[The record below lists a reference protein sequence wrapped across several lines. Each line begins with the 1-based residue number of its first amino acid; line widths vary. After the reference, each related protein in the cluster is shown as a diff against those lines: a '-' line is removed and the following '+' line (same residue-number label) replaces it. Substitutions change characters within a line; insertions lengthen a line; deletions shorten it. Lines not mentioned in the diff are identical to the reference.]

1 MATEY
6 NPRVVTNGLLF
17 YIDAANPRSY
27 VGSGITVNGLI
38 SGVGATLVNGPGFGT
53 TNNGFL
59 IFDGVNDHATFN
71 VAGMG
76 NTITVEL
83 WAKIKSFHSTMPFGF
98 FEYDVFTYLGGIGF
112 NTNNSDVHGISSATV
127 SGLGISSNWTHYVFE
142 MRTDVSYT
150 NNKMYING
158 NLQSLSQLI
167 GTESAAKR
175 TFNSGVGRIS
185 GYNAN
190 SSFAIPMDLGLFKFY
205 NRSLSQQ
212 EINFNYNA
220 IKKRYGL

>member
-1 MATEY
+1 MALEHH
-6 NPRVVTNGLLF
+6 PRIITNDLLF

-38 SGVGATLVNGPGFGT
+38 SGIGVTLVNGPGFGS

-59 IFDGVNDHATFN
+59 IFDGVNDHAPFN

-83 WAKIKSFHSTMPFGF
+83 WARIKSFHSTMPFGF

-127 SGLGISSNWTHYVFE
+127 SGLGISSKWAHYVFE

-190 SSFAIPMDLGLFKFY
+190 TSFAMPMDLGLFKFY

-220 IKKRYGL
+220 TKRRYL

>member
-1 MATEY
+1 MGTKY

-158 NLQSLSQLI
+158 NLQSLSQII

-175 TFNSGVGRIS
+175 TFNSGIGRIS

-190 SSFAIPMDLGLFKFY
+190 TSFAMPMDLGLFKFY

>member
-6 NPRVVTNGLLF
+6 NPRVVTNDLLF